1 MFEGVK
7 NSHDV
12 FSTSNRDCTYMGIL
26 SRKLDILS
34 IDTWLCGF
42 LSRNFTFCC
51 VCYCVYIYIYLYM
64 YMCVCM
70 YIYMC
75 VRVCIYMC
83 VYIYVCVSMKRT
95 SNRWG
100 DETLDTSFVGR
111 PWHLH

>member
-51 VCYCVYIYIYLYM
+51 VCYCVYIYIFIYVY
-64 YMCVCM
+64 VCM
-70 YIYMC
+70 Y
-75 VRVCIYMC
+75 
-83 VYIYVCVSMKRT
+83 VYIYVCACMYIYVCIYICVRV
-95 SNRWG
+95 
-100 DETLDTSFVGR
+100 DEKDVQPVGG
-111 PWHLH
+111 